1 MTSGFAPAF
10 QDPQPVFLYDLSQD
24 MQGDFK
30 LHIVDPSIIVA
41 PLANSAIE
49 IQEEK
54 KENPEREITVKSK
67 QELKKKFQELIS

>member
-10 QDPQPVFLYDLSQD
+10 QDPKPVFLYDLSQD

-54 KENPEREITVKSK
+54 KENPEREITAKSK
-67 QELKKKFQELIS
+67 QDLKKKFQELIS

>member
-41 PLANSAIE
+41 TLANSAIE

-54 KENPEREITVKSK
+54 KENQEREITAKSK
-67 QELKKKFQELIS
+67 

>member
-1 MTSGFAPAF
+1 
-10 QDPQPVFLYDLSQD
+10 

-30 LHIVDPSIIVA
+30 IHIVDPSIIVA

-54 KENPEREITVKSK
+54 KKEDGVREITAKSK
-67 QELKKKFQELIS
+67 QDLKKKFQELISQEDTEGKHLKLSRFEEIH

>member
-1 MTSGFAPAF
+1 
-10 QDPQPVFLYDLSQD
+10 

-54 KENPEREITVKSK
+54 KKEDAAERDHGQVQTRSEKEVSRVD
-67 QELKKKFQELIS
+67 LSGGY

>member
-10 QDPQPVFLYDLSQD
+10 QDPKPVFLYDLSQD

-54 KENPEREITVKSK
+54 KEN
-67 QELKKKFQELIS
+67 